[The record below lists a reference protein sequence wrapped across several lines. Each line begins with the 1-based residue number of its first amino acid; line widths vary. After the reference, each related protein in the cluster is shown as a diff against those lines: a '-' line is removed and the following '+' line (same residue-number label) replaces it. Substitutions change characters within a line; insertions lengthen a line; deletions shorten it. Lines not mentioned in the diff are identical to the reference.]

1 MKLSKQKLEQAKK
14 LLFEIQVYFDAI
26 IEIIGG
32 EFVKASII
40 DIAYG
45 ILKSIKNKLDKY
57 SDLPIEKKKLQ
68 RKILKSIRIKYLY
81 IKALL
86 IGLQCLYSDDNYPT
100 DRLTDFAILNLDKFY
115 DVISWNINILFI
127 FFIIRKNGINIIYVI
142 KKQLKEK

>member
-1 MKLSKQKLEQAKK
+1 MKLSEQKLEQAKK

-26 IEIIGG
+26 SEFIGG

-81 IKALL
+81 LKALL
-86 IGLQCLYSDDNYPT
+86 IGLQRLYSDDNYPT

-115 DVISWNINILFI
+115 DAIN
-127 FFIIRKNGINIIYVI
+127 
-142 KKQLKEK
+142 

>member
-1 MKLSKQKLEQAKK
+1 MKLSEQKLEQAKK

-26 IEIIGG
+26 IEIIDG

-86 IGLQCLYSDDNYPT
+86 IGLQRLYSDDNYPT